1 MTALRPRPGRIVP
14 RVRLLFD
21 ASLRDRCSERS
32 CCLGLRGISR
42 HVVLRGES
50 VAPGRKM
57 CDCIVLH
64 DAAVPRI
71 VFVELKSG
79 LFHIG
84 QVLEKFTNALD
95 WLSGAEESIFGKGDY
110 RVTLPLLHKR
120 RISKTYH
127 STLRNH
133 RFRLGGRKHSLR
145 VLRCGEQLATLYERM
160 GPR

>member
-1 MTALRPRPGRIVP
+1 
-14 RVRLLFD
+14 
-21 ASLRDRCSERS
+21 
-32 CCLGLRGISR
+32 
-42 HVVLRGES
+42 
-50 VAPGRKM
+50 M

-110 RVTLPLLHKR
+110 RVTLLLLHKR

-145 VLRCGEQLATLYERM
+145 VLRCG
-160 GPR
+160 